1 MKTKLLS
8 ILAFGLLVGPLSAQ
22 ATSLL
27 GSWQGSWAGSGIT
40 ADFDLIFSTED
51 PNGEF
56 TGYFD
61 WQCKSGIN
69 CYGREYFSG
78 TLFNNNLELN
88 FATTGIAQGALN
100 IGAAKYWAMLVNAYT
115 LSGADNSGGSWR
127 ATASVPEPGTL
138 ALLGLGLLGIGLSRR
153 RKTI

>member
-8 ILAFGLLVGPLSAQ
+8 IVAIGLLVGPLGAH

-27 GSWQGSWAGSGIT
+27 GNWQGSWAGSGIT
-40 ADFDLIFSTED
+40 ADFNLIFDSED
-51 PNGEF
+51 PSGAF

-61 WQCKSGIN
+61 WQCKSGID

-78 TLFNNNLELN
+78 TLFNNNLELQ
-88 FATTGIAQGALN
+88 FATTSIGPGAKN
-100 IGAAKYWAMLVNAYT
+100 IGAATYWATLLNAYT
-115 LSGADNSGGSWR
+115 LSGGDNGGGSWR

-153 RKTI
+153 RNNA

>member
-8 ILAFGLLVGPLSAQ
+8 ILAFGLLIGPLGAQ
-22 ATSLL
+22 ATTLL
-27 GSWQGSWAGSGIT
+27 GNWQGSWAGNGIT

-51 PNGEF
+51 PNGAF

-78 TLFNNNLELN
+78 TLLCKNGLCYQCSHAIRCL
-88 FATTGIAQGALN
+88 
-100 IGAAKYWAMLVNAYT
+100 
-115 LSGADNSGGSWR
+115 ADC
-127 ATASVPEPGTL
+127 
-138 ALLGLGLLGIGLSRR
+138 
-153 RKTI
+153 

>member
-8 ILAFGLLVGPLSAQ
+8 ILTLGLLIGPLGAN

-27 GSWQGSWAGSGIT
+27 GYWQGSWAGNGIT

-51 PNGEF
+51 PNGAF

-88 FATTGIAQGALN
+88 FETTGIAQGALN

-115 LSGADNSGGSWR
+115 LSGADNSGGRWR
-127 ATASVPEPGTL
+127 ATANVPEPGTL

>member
-8 ILAFGLLVGPLSAQ
+8 ILAFGLLIGPLGAQ
-22 ATSLL
+22 ATTLL
-27 GSWQGSWAGSGIT
+27 GNWQGSWAGNGIT

-51 PNGEF
+51 PNGAF

-100 IGAAKYWAMLVNAYT
+100 IGVAKYWAMLVNAYT

-153 RKTI
+153 RKAG

>member
-8 ILAFGLLVGPLSAQ
+8 ILTLGLLIGPLGAN

-27 GSWQGSWAGSGIT
+27 GYWQGSWAGNGIT
-40 ADFDLIFSTED
+40 ADFDLIFDSED

-78 TLFNNNLELN
+78 TLYNDTLKLDFT
-88 FATTGIAQGALN
+88 TTGIASGAKN
-100 IGAAKYWAMLVNAYT
+100 IGYAQYWAMLVSPSS
-115 LSGADNSGGSWR
+115 LSGTDSSNGRWSAR
-127 ATASVPEPGTL
+127 SVPEPGTL

-153 RKTI
+153 RKTG